1 MLYESTAKCGSDG
14 VPSVIAVDES
24 ADDGLFMTADADTGI
39 EADQESGN
47 QRDRRGTRSATVSLR
62 NVSVLDAACSH
73 RATA

>member
-1 MLYESTAKCGSDG
+1 MLYESTAKCGSDC

-24 ADDGLFMTADADTGI
+24 ADDGLFMTAD
-39 EADQESGN
+39 ADQESGN